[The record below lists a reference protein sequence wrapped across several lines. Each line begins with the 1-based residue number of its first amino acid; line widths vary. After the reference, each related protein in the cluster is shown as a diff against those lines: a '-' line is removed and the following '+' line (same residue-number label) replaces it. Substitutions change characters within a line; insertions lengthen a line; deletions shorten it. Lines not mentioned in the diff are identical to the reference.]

1 MDKKV
6 VLIVV
11 FLLGL
16 VGCGKNMPKPEAKV
30 ILKPV
35 QVVNMSN
42 EIAVFHTQNEDRLF
56 VHYFV
61 RGKDLFVE
69 CMVPDIS
76 FRDQKDV
83 HKPKGKIR
91 LYVDGQFKEDITS
104 AAFIIKGLNKGSH
117 KIRLQVISNNNK
129 PYHLEKLLDVD
140 IP

>member
-11 FLLGL
+11 LLLGF
-16 VGCGKNMPKPEAKV
+16 VGCSKNIPKPEAKL
-30 ILKPV
+30 ILNPV

-42 EIAVFHTQNEDRLF
+42 EIPVFQTQNEDRLF

-76 FRDQKDV
+76 FRDQEDV

-91 LYVDGQFKEDITS
+91 LYVDGHFKEDITS

-117 KIRLQVISNNNK
+117 KIRLQVLRNNNT
-129 PYHLEKLLDVD
+129 PYHLEKLIDVN